1 MNLDKRLVEKIKN
14 AKGPFVLTVLLNII
28 AAFLI
33 IIQARLISDIINS
46 VFLQKKS
53 LADVFSHLILF
64 LVISMARSGFQWGS
78 QHFSGVVAAKI
89 KIFFHNQLLV
99 KIQQSGPT
107 FTSSKLSGKLYNTLL
122 SGIDALDTYF
132 SQYLP
137 GLLQAVLIPILILF
151 FIFPVDL
158 LSGIVLLLTAPL
170 IPFFMKLIG
179 SIAQSLTK
187 KQWSHLNRMSEYY
200 LDVLQGLT
208 TLKIFGKS
216 HEQIQKISQI
226 AQRFRKST
234 MNVLRVAFLSALT
247 LEWLAT
253 ISTAII
259 AVEIGLR
266 LLYHKMDFQ
275 SALFILLLAPEFY
288 LPLRQ
293 LGARFHSGITGTTA
307 ALDIYEILDAPVN
320 ITISQNHTLDSFK
333 KIQFNNVTFK
343 YPNTD
348 KPALSDITF
357 QMDSGSTIVLIGP
370 SGAGKSTLM
379 SLLLKFMPPT
389 TGDIYID
396 DKLLEQFNSEN
407 WRNQIAWVPQQP
419 YLFHS
424 SLMNNIRIA
433 DPKAS
438 QEQVEQAIEH
448 AHLTEFV
455 STLADGYNT
464 IIGERGERLSGGQAQ
479 RLALARAF
487 LKDAPLLILDEP
499 TAHLDPVLD
508 EKLTDSLKRLT
519 QDKTALVTAHRF
531 STVFQAD
538 QVLVLE
544 NGFLTEAGQP
554 SALNQSGHFLYDMV
568 NLQKGRDV

>member
-14 AKGPFVLTVLLNII
+14 AKGPFVLTVLLNIM
-28 AAFLI
+28 AAFFI

-53 LADVFSHLILF
+53 LSDVFSHLILF
-64 LVISMARSGFQWGS
+64 LITSMTRSGFQWGS
-78 QHFSGVVAAKI
+78 QHFAGVVSAKI

-389 TGDIYID
+389 TGDIFID
-396 DKLLEQFNSEN
+396 DKLLEQLNSEN

-544 NGFLTEAGQP
+544 NGFLMEAGQP
-554 SALNQSGHFLYDMV
+554 SALNQPGHFLYDMV